1 MAYIP
6 LALNMKVVLVDDHD
20 VVRHGLKLLLSGWKH
35 VGVIGSFATA
45 EEMFTQCT
53 DFSKVDL
60 ILLDEQLK
68 GLKGSE
74 ALKRMR
80 SQGIETPVILL
91 SVEEEAILQKRIDGL
106 RHVKVLNKTIAPE
119 TLRLAIQSFVKHGSK
134 KPIDIKDPVYLRSLI
149 SGREMEFLV
158 HLCHEEEYTYDQIAH
173 IMGVHVR
180 TVDGFRKSLFQ
191 KLNIRSKTG
200 LVMLAIRNG
209 WV

>member
-1 MAYIP
+1 
-6 LALNMKVVLVDDHD
+6 MKIVLVDDHD

-35 VGVIGSFATA
+35 VGVSGSFSSA
-45 EEMFTQCT
+45 EEMFTQCK

-68 GLKGSE
+68 GIKGSE

-80 SQGIETPVILL
+80 NQGIETPVILL
-91 SVEEEAILQKRIDGL
+91 SVEEEAKVQMRIDGL
-106 RHVKVLNKTIAPE
+106 PHVKVLNKTIAPE
-119 TLRLAIQSFVKHGSK
+119 TLRSAIQSFVKHHSK
-134 KPIDIKDPVYLRSLI
+134 KQIDLKDPVYMRSLI
-149 SGREMEFLV
+149 SSREMEFLV
-158 HLCHEEEYTYDQIAH
+158 HLCHENEYTYEQIAH
-173 IMGVHVR
+173 IMRVHVR

>member
-1 MAYIP
+1 
-6 LALNMKVVLVDDHD
+6 MKVVLVDDHE

-45 EEMFTQCT
+45 EEMFTQCS
-53 DFSKVDL
+53 DFSKIDL

-68 GLKGSE
+68 GIKGSE

-106 RHVKVLNKTIAPE
+106 PNVKVLNKTIAPE
-119 TLRLAIQSFVKHGSK
+119 TLRSAIQSFIRQSSK
-134 KPIDIKDPVYLRSLI
+134 RQIDVKDPEYLRSLI

-158 HLCHEEEYTYDQIAH
+158 HLCHEEEFTYDQIAH
-173 IMGVHVR
+173 IMQVHVR

-191 KLNIRSKTG
+191 KLNVRSKTG

>member
-1 MAYIP
+1 
-6 LALNMKVVLVDDHD
+6 MKIVLVDDHD

-35 VGVIGSFATA
+35 VGVVGSFATA

-80 SQGIETPVILL
+80 SRGIDTPVILL
-91 SVEEEAILQKRIDGL
+91 SVEEEAVLQKRIDGL
-106 RHVKVLNKTIAPE
+106 PNVKVLNKTVTPE
-119 TLRLAIQSFVKHGSK
+119 NLRSAIQSFKRQSSK
-134 KPIDIKDPVYLRSLI
+134 KQIDIKDPVYMRSLI
-149 SGREMEFLV
+149 SGREMEFLG

-191 KLNIRSKTG
+191 KLKVRSKTG
-200 LVMLAIRNG
+200 LVMLAIRSG